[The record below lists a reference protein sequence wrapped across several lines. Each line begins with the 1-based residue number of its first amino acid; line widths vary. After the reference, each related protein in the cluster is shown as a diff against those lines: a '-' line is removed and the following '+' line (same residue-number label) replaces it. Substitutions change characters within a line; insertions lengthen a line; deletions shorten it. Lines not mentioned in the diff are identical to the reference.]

1 MCGILGI
8 LSKSKVDVNLLK
20 KMNNSLSHR
29 GPDGSGIMIDENL
42 NFGIAHRRLSILDL
56 SDKGSQPMLSH
67 NKQWLI
73 SFNGEIYNHKILR
86 KELEKAGYKIS
97 WKGTSDTE
105 TLLTLIEK
113 LGLKKTL
120 KKISGMFAFGLWDKQ
135 KKELFLCKDR
145 IGEKPLYYGYIKDSF
160 IFTSELKALEE
171 HPMWDR
177 DIDRTSLSQFIR
189 YSFVPSPNTIYK
201 KIKKL
206 PPAHFIKISNNGESI
221 SDPMC
226 YWDVNEFY
234 KNKNSPS
241 SLSQIEILDNVEK
254 LIINSVN
261 LKMLADVPVGAFL
274 SGGIDSSYIVALMQS
289 VSEKKIK
296 TFSIGNI
303 DEHYDEAPKANKIAK
318 HLGTDHEHLY
328 IETNQIQEII
338 PKIPEVYDEPF
349 ADASQIPTL
358 MVSQLAKKQVKVCL
372 SGDGG
377 DEMFGGYQRYL
388 FGPKIWSFLKNIP
401 YSLRKTIS
409 NDKSKFIFLKLYQ
422 LLKFKKSN
430 AEHQNQIYKIL
441 SSLDA
446 KNSLEFYKLLRTFSK
461 EENILLNHSNQ
472 NLIHPDNIKFD
483 NLTEEFIYYDIKSY
497 LPDDILTKVDRA
509 SMSVGL
515 EVRTPYLDHNLI
527 EHCINLPTDYKI
539 RDNER
544 KWILKKLLKKYLP
557 NEYVTNKKMG
567 FNLPIG
573 SFLRGPLREW
583 AENLLDKK
591 RIQEQGFLNSKEV
604 RKKWSQFLK
613 GQNVLE
619 NQIWCILMLQSWI
632 NKNK

>member
-289 VSEKKIK
+289 LSEKKIK

-303 DEHYDEAPKANKIAK
+303 DQHYDEAPKANKIAK

-377 DEMFGGYQRYL
+377 DEIFGGYQRYL
-388 FGPKIWSFLKNIP
+388 FGPKIWSFFKHIP
-401 YSLRKTIS
+401 YSLRKIIS

-430 AEHQNQIYKIL
+430 AELQNQIYKVL
-441 SSLDA
+441 SSLEA

-461 EENILLNHSNQ
+461 EENIILNHSNQ
-472 NLIHPDNIKFD
+472 NLIHSDSIKFD

-544 KWILKKLLKKYLP
+544 KWILKKLLKKHLP

-583 AENLLDKK
+583 AENLLNKK

-613 GQNVLE
+613 GQDVLE
-619 NQIWCILMLQSWI
+619 NQIWCILMFQSWI

>member
-29 GPDGSGIMIDENL
+29 GPDASGIVIDENL

-73 SFNGEIYNHKILR
+73 SFNGEIYNHKLLR
-86 KELEKAGYKIS
+86 KELEKAGHKIS

-105 TLLTLIEK
+105 TLITLIEK

-120 KKISGMFAFGLWDKQ
+120 KNINGMFAFALWDKQ

-145 IGEKPLYYGYIKDSF
+145 IGEKPLYYGYIKDAF
-160 IFTSELKALEE
+160 VFTSELKALEE

-226 YWDVNEFY
+226 YWDVDEFY
-234 KNKNSPS
+234 KNKNNLS

-289 VSEKKIK
+289 LSEKKIK

-303 DEHYDEAPKANKIAK
+303 DQHYDEAPKANKIAK

-401 YSLRKTIS
+401 YSLRKIIS

-430 AEHQNQIYKIL
+430 AELQNQIYKVL
-441 SSLDA
+441 SSFEA
-446 KNSLEFYKLLRTFSK
+446 KNSLEFYKLLRTFSR
-461 EENILLNHSNQ
+461 EENIILNHSNQ
-472 NLIHPDNIKFD
+472 NLIHSDGVKFD

-527 EHCINLPTDYKI
+527 EHCINLPTDYKL
-539 RDNER
+539 RHNER

-583 AENLLDKK
+583 AESLLDKK

-604 RKKWSQFLK
+604 RKQWSQFLK

-632 NKNK
+632 NKK